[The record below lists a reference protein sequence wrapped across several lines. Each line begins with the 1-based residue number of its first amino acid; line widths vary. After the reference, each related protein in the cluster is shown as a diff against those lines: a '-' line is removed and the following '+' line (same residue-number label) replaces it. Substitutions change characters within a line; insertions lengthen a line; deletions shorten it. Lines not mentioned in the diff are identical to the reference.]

1 MDSSCTQDYAT
12 WEDIGM
18 ELRKQT
24 DSSYKNIW
32 GKIDDLCQPE
42 LQKDS
47 VTTVFISRVWQW

>member
-1 MDSSCTQDYAT
+1 MDSSCTQDYAA

-32 GKIDDLCQPE
+32 GRLMTDAIQRYK
-42 LQKDS
+42 K
-47 VTTVFISRVWQW
+47 TV